1 MLNASASM
9 STSAKYAYLVDEIAF
24 FQLSKFGIAKIQSTA
39 SPNLF
44 GKGVLTPNA
53 N

>member
-1 MLNASASM
+1 MFNASASM

-39 SPNLF
+39 SPNPF
-44 GKGVLTPNA
+44 EGGVLTADA